1 MNSLLNPPNCS
12 MSAVSSM
19 ESQLLITY
27 EYRSYGVRISI
38 VESNLTR
45 SQSVWHSSKSHVSL
59 SKQRTKIRTQTLSH
73 TWRFQDISH
82 LPTSTMILMLSK
94 AKPGIWCDYCKGRF
108 TANIPRG
115 QQQAAWTV
123 HSELP
128 KSHGRKRSYCN
139 DCAIDVSKW
148 ADGSYF
154 SLDQQIEY
162 AKTNGNTKQGVL
174 NGF

>member
-1 MNSLLNPPNCS
+1 LML
-12 MSAVSSM
+12 V
-19 ESQLLITY
+19 
-27 EYRSYGVRISI
+27 
-38 VESNLTR
+38 
-45 SQSVWHSSKSHVSL
+45 H
-59 SKQRTKIRTQTLSH
+59 
-73 TWRFQDISH
+73 ISH
-82 LPTSTMILMLSK
+82 LLPNLQLRTRITLLSK
-94 AKPGIWCDYCKGRF
+94 AKIGIWCDYCKSRF
-108 TANIPRG
+108 GTNLIKG

>member
-1 MNSLLNPPNCS
+1 MAIQESTKHASHLD
-12 MSAVSSM
+12 SSNF
-19 ESQLLITY
+19 STHQLRIT
-27 EYRSYGVRISI
+27 RH
-38 VESNLTR
+38 
-45 SQSVWHSSKSHVSL
+45 VWHSSKSNSHEYKRVLIISTRLSMLVLILRLQENLQLKEMTSL
-59 SKQRTKIRTQTLSH
+59 LT
-73 TWRFQDISH
+73 
-82 LPTSTMILMLSK
+82 K
-94 AKPGIWCDYCKGRF
+94 AKSGVWCDYCKNRF
-108 TANIPRG
+108 GVTSPKG
-115 QQQAAWTV
+115 MTQAAWTV

-139 DCAIDVSKW
+139 DCVIDVSKW

>member
-1 MNSLLNPPNCS
+1 
-12 MSAVSSM
+12 M
-19 ESQLLITY
+19 ETQLLITF
-27 EYRSYGVRISI
+27 EYHNFGVHTSVI
-38 VESNLTR
+38 ESSLTR
-45 SQSVWHSSKSHVSL
+45 SQSVWHSSKSRVSL
-59 SKQRTKIRTQTLSH
+59 SKARTVIRTQMLCH
-73 TWRFQDISH
+73 TWQFQATSH
-82 LPTSTMILMLSK
+82 LPTSKMILMLSK
-94 AKPGIWCDYCKGRF
+94 AKAGVRCDYCHSRWGIHNEKG
-108 TANIPRG
+108 TT
-115 QQQAAWTV
+115 QAAWTV

-139 DCAIDVSKW
+139 DCVIDVSKW

>member
-1 MNSLLNPPNCS
+1 
-12 MSAVSSM
+12 M
-19 ESQLLITY
+19 ETQLLITY
-27 EYRSYGVRISI
+27 ESRSYGVRISVI
-38 VESNLTR
+38 ESSLTK
-45 SQSVWHSSKSHVSL
+45 SQFVCHSSKSRVL
-59 SKQRTKIRTQTLSH
+59 LNKQRIEIHTRTLCH
-73 TWRFQDISH
+73 TWRLADISH
-82 LPTSTMILMLSK
+82 LPTLTTTLMLSK
-94 AKPGIWCDYCKGRF
+94 AKHGIFCDYCKNRF
-108 TANIPRG
+108 GIHNPKGMT
-115 QQQAAWTV
+115 QAAWTV

-162 AKTNGNTKQGVL
+162 AKTNGNTTQGVL

>member
-1 MNSLLNPPNCS
+1 MNSLLSQPSCS
-12 MSAVSSM
+12 MTEVCSM
-19 ESQLLITY
+19 ETQLLITY
-27 EYRSYGVRISI
+27 ELHNCGVLISI
-38 VESNLTR
+38 VQSSLMK
-45 SQSVWHSSKSHVSL
+45 SQSVWLSSKSHVSL
-59 SKQRTKIRTQTLSH
+59 SKQRTVIHTQTLSH
-73 TWRFQDISH
+73 TWQSADTSA
-82 LPTSTMILMLSK
+82 LPTLTTTLMLSK
-94 AKPGIWCDYCKGRF
+94 AKPGVRCDYCHGRWGIHNEKG
-108 TANIPRG
+108 TT
-115 QQQAAWTV
+115 QAAWTV

>member
-1 MNSLLNPPNCS
+1 MAIQESTKLASHLD
-12 MSAVSSM
+12 SSNF
-19 ESQLLITY
+19 STHQLLITKH
-27 EYRSYGVRISI
+27 
-38 VESNLTR
+38 
-45 SQSVWHSSKSHVSL
+45 VWHSSRLNSHEYKRVLIISTRL
-59 SKQRTKIRTQTLSH
+59 SMLV
-73 TWRFQDISH
+73 
-82 LPTSTMILMLSK
+82 LILRSQENLQPKEMTFLLTK
-94 AKPGIWCDYCKGRF
+94 AKPGIWCDYCKSRWGIHNPLG
-108 TANIPRG
+108 TT
-115 QQQAAWTV
+115 QAAWTV

-139 DCAIDVSKW
+139 ECVIDVSKW

>member
-1 MNSLLNPPNCS
+1 MNSLLNPPISSINEVC
-12 MSAVSSM
+12 SM
-19 ESQLLITY
+19 ESQLQIIFAS
-27 EYRSYGVRISI
+27 RNYGVRISI

-45 SQSVWHSSKSHVSL
+45 SQSVWHSSKSPVSL
-59 SKQRTKIRTQTLSH
+59 SKQRTVIRTQMLAH
-73 TWRFQDISH
+73 TWRLQDILH
-82 LPTSTMILMLSK
+82 LPTSTTILTLSK
-94 AKPGIWCDYCKGRF
+94 AKHGVWCDYCKSRWGIHNPLG
-108 TANIPRG
+108 TT
-115 QQQAAWTV
+115 QAAWTV

-139 DCAIDVSKW
+139 ECAIDVSKW

>member
-1 MNSLLNPPNCS
+1 
-12 MSAVSSM
+12 M
-19 ESQLLITY
+19 ETQLLITF
-27 EYRSYGVRISI
+27 ELRSYGVRISVI
-38 VESNLTR
+38 ESSLTK
-45 SQSVWHSSKSHVSL
+45 SQSVWHSSKSRVL
-59 SKQRTKIRTQTLSH
+59 LNKQRTVIHSRTLFRIWQFPATSA
-73 TWRFQDISH
+73 
-82 LPTSTMILMLSK
+82 LPTSTTILMLSK
-94 AKPGIWCDYCKGRF
+94 AKHGVWCDYCKTRF
-108 TANIPRG
+108 GIHNPKGMT
-115 QQQAAWTV
+115 QAAWTV

-162 AKTNGNTKQGVL
+162 AKTNGNTTQGVL

>member
-1 MNSLLNPPNCS
+1 
-12 MSAVSSM
+12 
-19 ESQLLITY
+19 
-27 EYRSYGVRISI
+27 
-38 VESNLTR
+38 LTP
-45 SQSVWHSSKSHVSL
+45 
-59 SKQRTKIRTQTLSH
+59 TLMLVH
-73 TWRFQDISH
+73 ISH
-82 LPTSTMILMLSK
+82 LLPNLQLRTRITLLSK
-94 AKPGIWCDYCKGRF
+94 AKIGIWCDYCRGRF
-108 TANIPRG
+108 GVTSVQG
-115 QQQAAWTV
+115 QKQAAWTV

>member
-1 MNSLLNPPNCS
+1 MQQ
-12 MSAVSSM
+12 M
-19 ESQLLITY
+19 
-27 EYRSYGVRISI
+27 
-38 VESNLTR
+38 
-45 SQSVWHSSKSHVSL
+45 QSVTGAQFTATHESTKRESLCDCSYCLRLPLRITKRVWQWSKSNSHE
-59 SKQRTKIRTQTLSH
+59 SKRVLTILTPMLMLVH
-73 TWRFQDISH
+73 ISH
-82 LPTSTMILMLSK
+82 LHANLQLRTRIILLSK
-94 AKPGIWCDYCKGRF
+94 AKLGVWCDYCKSRF
-108 TANIPRG
+108 GVTIARG

>member
-1 MNSLLNPPNCS
+1 
-12 MSAVSSM
+12 M
-19 ESQLLITY
+19 ETQLLITY
-27 EYRSYGVRISI
+27 ELHNCGVLISI
-38 VESNLTR
+38 VQSSLMK
-45 SQSVWHSSKSHVSL
+45 SQSVWLSSKSHVSL
-59 SKQRTKIRTQTLSH
+59 SKQRTVIHTQTLSV
-73 TWRFQDISH
+73 TWQSRGISA
-82 LPTSTMILMLSK
+82 LPTSTTTLMLSK
-94 AKPGIWCDYCKGRF
+94 AKPGVRCDYCHSRWGIHNEKG
-108 TANIPRG
+108 TT
-115 QQQAAWTV
+115 QAAWTV

>member
-1 MNSLLNPPNCS
+1 MAIQELTRHELQCDSNCYLKHQLRITKRVWQWSKSNSHESKRVLTISTHTLMLVHISHSLAN
-12 MSAVSSM
+12 
-19 ESQLLITY
+19 SQLKMMTIL
-27 EYRSYGVRISI
+27 
-38 VESNLTR
+38 LT
-45 SQSVWHSSKSHVSL
+45 
-59 SKQRTKIRTQTLSH
+59 
-73 TWRFQDISH
+73 
-82 LPTSTMILMLSK
+82 K
-94 AKPGIWCDYCKGRF
+94 AKIGVWCDYCKSRF
-108 TANIPRG
+108 GIHSIKG

-128 KSHGRKRSYCN
+128 QSHGRKRSYCN

>member
-1 MNSLLNPPNCS
+1 MAIQELTKH
-12 MSAVSSM
+12 
-19 ESQLLITY
+19 ESQCDCNYCLKLPLQITK
-27 EYRSYGVRISI
+27 R
-38 VESNLTR
+38 
-45 SQSVWHSSKSHVSL
+45 VWQWSKSNSPEYKRVL
-59 SKQRTKIRTQTLSH
+59 T
-73 TWRFQDISH
+73 ISTH
-82 LPTSTMILMLSK
+82 MSMLVLIWLYLANWPPKTMTILLSK
-94 AKPGIWCDYCKGRF
+94 AKHGVWCDYCKSRF
-108 TANIPRG
+108 GIHNPKGTT
-115 QQQAAWTV
+115 QAAWTV

-139 DCAIDVSKW
+139 ECAIDVSKW

>member
-1 MNSLLNPPNCS
+1 MATQESTKQ
-12 MSAVSSM
+12 
-19 ESQLLITY
+19 ESQCDSSCCLKLPLRITK
-27 EYRSYGVRISI
+27 R
-38 VESNLTR
+38 
-45 SQSVWHSSKSHVSL
+45 VWQWSKSNSHE
-59 SKQRTKIRTQTLSH
+59 SKRVLTILTPTLMLVHIWHLQLNWQQRTRI
-73 TWRFQDISH
+73 
-82 LPTSTMILMLSK
+82 ILLSK
-94 AKPGIWCDYCKGRF
+94 AKIGIWCDYCKSRF
-108 TANIPRG
+108 GSTTIKG

-162 AKTNGNTKQGVL
+162 AKTNSNTKQGVL

>member
-1 MNSLLNPPNCS
+1 
-12 MSAVSSM
+12 V
-19 ESQLLITY
+19 IH
-27 EYRSYGVRISI
+27 
-38 VESNLTR
+38 TR
-45 SQSVWHSSKSHVSL
+45 M
-59 SKQRTKIRTQTLSH
+59 LSH
-73 TWRFQDISH
+73 TWRLQDTSH
-82 LPTSTMILMLSK
+82 LPTLTTILMLTK
-94 AKPGIWCDYCKGRF
+94 AKHGVWCDYCKSRF
-108 TANIPRG
+108 GIHDPKGTT
-115 QQQAAWTV
+115 QAAWTV
-123 HSELP
+123 VSELP